1 MKDKRSILKAS
12 GVDDLF
18 AKMEEA
24 CRVPCEITLEV
35 QRLQI
40 VEVAQGCRDTPR
52 QLVVGEIQ
60 RVQIGEYA

>member
-24 CRVPCEITLEV
+24 CHA
-35 QRLQI
+35 RLLWR
-40 VEVAQGCRDTPR
+40 EW
-52 QLVVGEIQ
+52 L
-60 RVQIGEYA
+60 